1 MSAILGS
8 KGEPMLS
15 AFEQRFPLRSVLRE
29 EFHGYNAARF
39 RADLLAGV
47 TTAAVALP
55 LALAFGVA
63 SGASAAAGLVTAI
76 IAGLVIGVL
85 SGAGYQISGP
95 TGAMSAVLIVLANR
109 YGLEGVWVAGLMAA
123 VFILLLGIFDLGQIV
138 NFIPTSVVA
147 GFTSGIALIIFI
159 GQIDN
164 LLGVRTPAAENAVMK
179 VLGYQQLD
187 PGTINLTAL
196 GIAVVVIII
205 MLLWPKRWALRLP
218 ASLLGLMVALALT
231 LLFNPAVPQ
240 IGEIP
245 QTIVLQDRLLPQN
258 IPWQHLGD
266 LIAPALSIAAL
277 GAIESLL
284 CGTVAGKMSG
294 QRFHAGT
301 ELIAQGIGN
310 LIIPFFGGVPATA
323 AIARTSVA
331 IKSGGR
337 TRLVSITHSV
347 MLLAAALALGPLLA
361 RIPMAALAGVLTVT
375 AWRMNDWREIRDT
388 FGRRFKSAIAAFTIT
403 MLATVA
409 LDLTQAIVIGLAL
422 SALIFVVQISR
433 GSVIVRPVSAEKMKQ
448 DNYIMQSDA
457 SRMAVVYVIGPLFF
471 GTSTLFNHAL
481 EDLRDYQDVI
491 LSLRTV
497 PMVDTTGIAAI
508 EQLIERVEQRGG
520 HVYLSGLN
528 EPVQHYF
535 ERSHILEHI
544 GAERVTWSAYEAI
557 VAADHFRAAPPP
569 PGKA

>member
-1 MSAILGS
+1 
-8 KGEPMLS
+8 MLS

>member
-1 MSAILGS
+1 
-8 KGEPMLS
+8 MLS

-187 PGTINLTAL
+187 PGTINPTAL

-448 DNYIMQSDA
+448 DNYVMQSDG

>member
-1 MSAILGS
+1 
-8 KGEPMLS
+8 
-15 AFEQRFPLRSVLRE
+15 
-29 EFHGYNAARF
+29 
-39 RADLLAGV
+39 
-47 TTAAVALP
+47 
-55 LALAFGVA
+55 
-63 SGASAAAGLVTAI
+63 
-76 IAGLVIGVL
+76 
-85 SGAGYQISGP
+85 
-95 TGAMSAVLIVLANR
+95 
-109 YGLEGVWVAGLMAA
+109 VAGLMAA